1 MKRYLGLLIACL
13 LLTAAC
19 SKKTDEASAPSAAPA
34 ATPAGTQSATPGPAG
49 APVERQAEAMKPA
62 PEPPPPVVIPAGT
75 VITVRTQS
83 TLGSKISHAGDMFGA
98 TVAQAVS
105 VDGKEVIPSGSD
117 AQGTVVEAQAQGK
130 IKGQGSLQLTLT
142 RITIKGA
149 SYSIQTSKYEAT
161 VKGKGKRTAIA
172 TGGGGALGALI
183 GGLAG
188 GGKGAAIGAAAG
200 AGAGLAGGTFTGN
213 KQIEL
218 PAESALSFTL
228 SAPVTLK

>member
-1 MKRYLGLLIACL
+1 MKCYLGLLIACL

-34 ATPAGTQSATPGPAG
+34 TTSATTAPAS
-49 APVERQAEAMKPA
+49 APVEREAAAKKTA

-83 TLGSKISHAGDMFGA
+83 VLGSKISHAGDAFDA
-98 TVAQAVS
+98 TVAQPVS
-105 VDGKEVIPSGSD
+105 VGGKEVIPSG
-117 AQGTVVEAQAQGK
+117 AGAKGTVVEAQAQGK
-130 IKGQGSLQLTLT
+130 IKGQGSLQLALT
-142 RITIKGA
+142 SITIKGA
-149 SYSIQTSKYEAT
+149 PYTIQASTYEAT
-161 VKGKGKRTAIA
+161 IKGKGTRTAIA
-172 TGGGGALGALI
+172 TGGGAALGALI

-188 GGKGAAIGAAAG
+188 HGKGAAIGAAAG

-228 SAPVTLK
+228 SAPITVK